1 MLRKIIFGRQSFY
14 RQYFQHPSTL
24 ISSLNISK
32 CLFSGDSSSLNLP
45 PTELSG
51 STPVDSLVNGC
62 DYNHWLVVMDPP
74 DGYPLRDQIVHRYI
88 QTLALAVGS
97 EEEAKRS
104 IYSVST
110 KYYYAF
116 SCKIPEKLTHSIKAL
131 PGVRW
136 VLPDS
141 YLPPGEDGYGGEP
154 FVYGEV
160 VPYDEK
166 YHHNWSTGFDRS
178 WPSAARRLSS
188 LVNALPLIFRPP
200 ILACRLLG
208 TVGRGYIDK
217 LVVQQDDCQPP
228 FPHLSSPSFLT
239 LLDGFEVFLLDVA
252 GLASLALLFRLGF
265 AGSGAGGDMGM
276 LRPYVAGAEHA
287 VGDGACVSLPV
298 KFGIQGD
305 METYYQYSSSSRD
318 TEEWQ

>member
-24 ISSLNISK
+24 ISNLNISNR
-32 CLFSGDSSSLNLP
+32 LFSGDSSSLNLP

-51 STPVDSLVNGC
+51 LTPVDSLVNGC

-88 QTLALAVGS
+88 QTLTLAVGS

-116 SCKIPEKLTHSIKAL
+116 SCKIPENLTHSIKAL

-154 FVYGEV
+154 FVDGEV

-166 YHHNWSTGFDRS
+166 YHCNWLSCEDEDVPKKT
-178 WPSAARRLSS
+178 RR
-188 LVNALPLIFRPP
+188 
-200 ILACRLLG
+200 
-208 TVGRGYIDK
+208 
-217 LVVQQDDCQPP
+217 
-228 FPHLSSPSFLT
+228 
-239 LLDGFEVFLLDVA
+239 
-252 GLASLALLFRLGF
+252 
-265 AGSGAGGDMGM
+265 
-276 LRPYVAGAEHA
+276 
-287 VGDGACVSLPV
+287 
-298 KFGIQGD
+298 
-305 METYYQYSSSSRD
+305 
-318 TEEWQ
+318 